1 MKPWESK
8 ENANTPYKYDKEREA
23 EFFEEFKL
31 YHENKK
37 EQ

>member
-1 MKPWESK
+1 MKPWEKK
-8 ENANTPYKYDKEREA
+8 ENHDKEYKYRPEREA

-31 YHENKK
+31 YGENKK